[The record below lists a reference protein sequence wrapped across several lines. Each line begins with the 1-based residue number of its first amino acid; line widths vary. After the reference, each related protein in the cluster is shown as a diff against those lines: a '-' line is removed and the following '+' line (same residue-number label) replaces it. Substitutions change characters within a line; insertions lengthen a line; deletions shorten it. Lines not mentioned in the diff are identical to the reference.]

1 MSFKWIEAQLM
12 GIRDDFARP
21 PVHARNLYHVSL
33 AMYDAWAAY
42 DEVVEPVLLGHTVG
56 GYTAEFDGIPENILP
71 AGHSLRPK
79 RGRVL
84 CRVPRPVAPVCQLS
98 GVITSQERFDSLL
111 TALGYDPSLTSNN
124 YIFGSPAALGNYV
137 AEQVIAYGIQD
148 GANKF
153 DYENT
158 YYEPL
163 NDQLVVSDP
172 GNPTVIDPNRWQP
185 LAIDGFVDQS
195 GEVLE
200 SAPPFQSPEW
210 GWVQPFA
217 LEDDQMTMYERDGE
231 LWPTWLD
238 PGAPVYTGGD
248 QPFAE
253 DSMYKHH
260 FSMVSIWQSH
270 HDPYNGVMVDASPAT
285 IGNGN
290 PSLKTSPTTA
300 TSTPT
305 SKGEMLAWATT

>member
-1 MSFKWIEAQLM
+1 MSLRQFSIAFALLTLFGSPFGTVQAQEAEHGVAFEWIEAQLM

-42 DEVVEPVLLGHTVG
+42 DETAEPMLLGHTVG

-71 AGHSLRPK
+71 FLDIPTARKEAASYAAY
-79 RGRVL
+79 RVL
-84 CRVPRPVAPVCQLS
+84 SHRYSNSP
-98 GVITSQERFDSLL
+98 GVITSQARFDSLL
-111 TALGYDPSLTSNN
+111 TALGYDPSLTSTN
-124 YIFGSPAALGNYV
+124 YAFGSPAALGNYI
-137 AEQVIAYGIQD
+137 AEQVIAFGLQD
-148 GANKF
+148 GANEAF
-153 DYENT
+153 DYSNV

-217 LEDDQMTMYERDGE
+217 LESDQMIMHERDGE
-231 LWPTWLD
+231 IWPTYLD
-238 PGAPVYTGGD
+238 PGPPVYTG
-248 QPFAE
+248 E
-253 DSMYKHH
+253 
-260 FSMVSIWQSH
+260 
-270 HDPYNGVMVDASPAT
+270 
-285 IGNGN
+285 
-290 PSLKTSPTTA
+290 TSPLPRTA
-300 TSTPT
+300 CTSTI
-305 SKGEMLAWATT
+305 SRW